1 MPDPKS
7 NPTYQAIKELSLALI
22 YLTRFGNRGDETLRT
37 SWIGY
42 DREIIHDLIEEE
54 MLRGRQV
61 ALCRLIFTVEW
72 IR

>member
-37 SWIGY
+37 SRIGY
-42 DREIIHDLIEEE
+42 DREIIHDLIDEE
-54 MLRGRQV
+54 MLRGRSLYQTT
-61 ALCRLIFTVEW
+61 LSGQ
-72 IR
+72 